1 MLQNLEIQNYR
12 LFQNLKIEDFARVNL
27 IVGKNNVGK
36 SSLLEALHLLLS
48 QKSPMAALDFLE
60 TRENFSSKAPSPHR
74 SEYELSTLY
83 FGHGA
88 VGTSPIRLY
97 ATGQSSMSLE
107 IQRKPEANRAD
118 FIYGNGQST
127 QISLILQKDG
137 TRVSSSNMKA
147 TSLTLPNSTYV
158 TTKGFD
164 YNFLAELW
172 DKIELTPKEQAV
184 INILQI
190 IEPNLERISFPSS
203 RASNSGIRLKLKGQD
218 QPVPL
223 TSMGDGIHR
232 ILMIAFTLVFS
243 EDRYLLIDEID
254 TGLHYRTITDLW
266 RLIFET
272 AEKLNVQ
279 VFATT
284 HSLDCIRSFA
294 EAIALHKDKAVG
306 AIFRLQRRGEAI
318 QAVRYDGEQLMLAVD
333 QDIEVR

>member
-1 MLQNLEIQNYR
+1 MLENLEIQNYR

-36 SSLLEALHLLLS
+36 SSLLEAIHLLVS
-48 QKSPMAALDFLE
+48 QNSPMAALDFLE
-60 TRENFSSKAPSPHR
+60 SRENFSTRAPSPHR
-74 SEYELSTLY
+74 SHYELASLY
-83 FGHGA
+83 FGHGLSDTPA
-88 VGTSPIRLY
+88 ITLKTISENPL
-97 ATGQSSMSLE
+97 SLE
-107 IQRKPEANRAD
+107 IDREGEHGISFTYR
-118 FIYGNGQST
+118 NGQ
-127 QISLILQKDG
+127 
-137 TRVSSSNMKA
+137 A
-147 TSLTLPNSTYV
+147 TSIRVESQDKSTIYSNHLKNSSRSLPGSTYI

-172 DKIELTPKEQAV
+172 DKIELTPKEQMV

-190 IEPNLERISFPSS
+190 LEPRLERISFPSS

-223 TSMGDGIHR
+223 TSMGDGTHR
-232 ILMIAFTLVFS
+232 ILMIAFMLAFS

-266 RLIFET
+266 RLIFQT
-272 AEKLNVQ
+272 AVKLNIQ

-294 EAIALHKDKAVG
+294 EAIALHEDKAVG

-318 QAVRYDGEQLMLAVD
+318 QVVRYDGERLMLAVE

>member
-12 LFQNLKIEDFARVNL
+12 LFQNLKIEDFARINL

-36 SSLLEALHLLLS
+36 SSLLEALHLLIS
-48 QKSPMAALDFLE
+48 QRSPMAALDFLE
-60 TRENFSSKAPSPHR
+60 SRENFSSRAPSPHR
-74 SEYELSTLY
+74 SEYELASLY

-88 VGTSPIRLY
+88 VSTPAICLHGTGEASI
-97 ATGQSSMSLE
+97 SLE
-107 IQRKPEANRAD
+107 IKRNPGHRKAD
-118 FIYGNGQST
+118 FIYGNGQTT
-127 QISLILQKDG
+127 QISLNLENDG
-137 TRVSSSNMKA
+137 IRIASGHLKA
-147 TSLTLPNSTYV
+147 ISHTLPNSTYV

-172 DKIELTPKEQAV
+172 DKIELTPQEQTV
-184 INILQI
+184 INVLQI
-190 IEPNLERISFPSS
+190 LEPRLERISFPSS
-203 RASNSGIRLKLKGQD
+203 RATNSGIRLKLKGQD
-218 QPVPL
+218 QPMPL
-223 TSMGDGIHR
+223 TSMGDGMHR

-243 EDRYLLIDEID
+243 KNRYLLIDEID
-254 TGLHYRTITDLW
+254 TGLHYRTITELW

-294 EAIALHKDKAVG
+294 EAIALHENKDVG
-306 AIFRLQRRGEAI
+306 AIFRLQRRGDDI
-318 QAVRYDGEQLMLAVD
+318 QAVRYDGERLILAVE